1 MLDKWILLLSLL
13 TTHIRSKTQDPYR
26 QECNTRGIQ
35 CHPKAICQLDEVTTY
50 FYCQCLPGYEGDGTN
65 YCQEPAVSITV
76 FNNSDC
82 DGFGEQVCL
91 IKVMTGRTVTFR
103 VSIAGNHQP
112 SMIKWYK
119 FYSAQ
124 GPQFHSYRR
133 RLTPAANMSPKMTL
147 ANSSLALKLFS
158 IDEDDFYPNMFW
170 AEIQAKALP
179 DKQAKIE
186 AYDFT
191 DFQMLNPS
199 HLRYFFVLER
209 MPIELGQFLEGDT
222 ITIQLPQYLQVSP
235 SSFVKWT
242 KEPSLM
248 TLFDTNAVVL
258 ANGTEGIEIKGVKNS
273 EFGYIRALVYD
284 FTPDV
289 PGRVMVAQR
298 LFFIKKD
305 ISKMC
310 NGTRNEK
317 NCHCNPGFEGN
328 GVHCIDIDECVEG
341 MPMKCLPEAECINR
355 YGSYFCRCPH
365 GFEGDGLY
373 SCVDIDEC
381 AGGIH
386 NCNPDATCLNT
397 LGSYFCVCQSGFIGD
412 GIHCKAK
419 SIWSPWSPWS
429 VCTVTCGYQNQMRI
443 RLCTHPES
451 GMRCEGPSAD
461 LKLCPNLEPC
471 PMNGQWSEWSPWSMC
486 SDTCSGI
493 KKRIRICNSPAPSR
507 GGLPCAGLKEEV
519 TVCNNNKCPVDGMW
533 SLWASWTP
541 CPISCG
547 LGVVSRSRRC
557 NNPAPEHGGKNCT
570 GHGYEEGSCGFPED
584 FCKYLKR
591 PSESI
596 IPGKLIQ

>member
-1 MLDKWILLLSLL
+1 MSAGLFLTDKEIVNCTSFCEGSTLS
-13 TTHIRSKTQDPYR
+13 
-26 QECNTRGIQ
+26 
-35 CHPKAICQLDEVTTY
+35 
-50 FYCQCLPGYEGDGTN
+50 
-65 YCQEPAVSITV
+65 
-76 FNNSDC
+76 
-82 DGFGEQVCL
+82 
-91 IKVMTGRTVTFR
+91 
-103 VSIAGNHQP
+103 
-112 SMIKWYK
+112 
-119 FYSAQ
+119 
-124 GPQFHSYRR
+124 
-133 RLTPAANMSPKMTL
+133 
-147 ANSSLALKLFS
+147 
-158 IDEDDFYPNMFW
+158 
-170 AEIQAKALP
+170 
-179 DKQAKIE
+179 
-186 AYDFT
+186 
-191 DFQMLNPS
+191 
-199 HLRYFFVLER
+199 
-209 MPIELGQFLEGDT
+209 IELGQFLEGDT

-248 TLFDTNAVVL
+248 TLFATNAVVL

-533 SLWASWTP
+533 SPWASWTP

>member
-13 TTHIRSKTQDPYR
+13 TPQIQSKT
-26 QECNTRGIQ
+26 
-35 CHPKAICQLDEVTTY
+35 
-50 FYCQCLPGYEGDGTN
+50 
-65 YCQEPAVSITV
+65 QEPAVSITV

-103 VSIAGNHQP
+103 VSIAGNHHP

-133 RLTPAANMSPKMTL
+133 RLTPAANLSPKMTL

-365 GFEGDGLY
+365 GFKGDGLY
-373 SCVDIDEC
+373 SCV
-381 AGGIH
+381 
-386 NCNPDATCLNT
+386 
-397 LGSYFCVCQSGFIGD
+397 
-412 GIHCKAK
+412 AK

-533 SLWASWTP
+533 SPWASWTP

>member
-1 MLDKWILLLSLL
+1 MLGKWFILLPLL
-13 TTHIRSKTQDPYR
+13 TTQLRRGTQDPYKK
-26 QECNTRGIQ
+26 ECRTRGIQ
-35 CHPKAICQLDEVTTY
+35 CHPKAICQLDEVTTD

-65 YCQEPAVSITV
+65 YCQEPGVSITA
-76 FNNSDC
+76 FNRSAC

-91 IKVMTGRTVTFR
+91 IKVITGAQTVTFR

-112 SMIKWYK
+112 HTIKWYK

-124 GPQFHSYRR
+124 GAKFHSYRR
-133 RLTPAANMSPKMTL
+133 RLTPANNLSPKMAL
-147 ANSSLALKLFS
+147 VNSSLALTLFS
-158 IDEDDFYPNMFW
+158 IEEDDFYPNMFW
-170 AEIQAKALP
+170 AEIQAEALP
-179 DKQAKIE
+179 DKQAAIE

-209 MPIELGQFLEGDT
+209 MPIEVGEFLEGDT
-222 ITIQLPQYLQVSP
+222 VTIQLPQYLQVSP
-235 SSFVKWT
+235 SSFIKWT
-242 KEPSLM
+242 KEPSPM
-248 TLFDTNAVVL
+248 TLFGTNAVVL

-310 NGTRNEK
+310 NGTRSEK

-328 GVHCIDIDECVEG
+328 GVHCIDLDECVEG
-341 MPMKCLPEAECINR
+341 MPMKCLPEAECINIH
-355 YGSYFCRCPH
+355 GSYICRCPH

-373 SCVDIDEC
+373 SCV
-381 AGGIH
+381 
-386 NCNPDATCLNT
+386 
-397 LGSYFCVCQSGFIGD
+397 
-412 GIHCKAK
+412 AK
-419 SIWSPWSPWS
+419 STWSPWSPWS
-429 VCTVTCGYQNQMRI
+429 VCTVTCGFQNQMRI

-451 GMRCEGPSAD
+451 GMRCEGPSTD
-461 LKLCPNLEPC
+461 LRRCPNLEPC
-471 PMNGQWSEWSPWSMC
+471 PMNGQWSEWSPWSVC
-486 SDTCSGI
+486 SETCSGI

-519 TVCNNNKCPVDGMW
+519 TMCSNKKCPVDGMW
-533 SLWASWTP
+533 SPWASWTP

-570 GHGYEEGSCGFPED
+570 GHGYEEGSCGFPEN